1 MLAVDKAIG
10 DIVAYPLRWSLMP
23 SFPEEL
29 GVHRRLVHG
38 FPYAVVYRILS
49 DETVEIVAVMHGK
62 QSPDYWKDR
71 R

>member
-1 MLAVDKAIG
+1 
-10 DIVAYPLRWSLMP
+10 MP
-23 SFPEEL
+23 SVPEEL
-29 GVHRRLVHG
+29 GVHRRLVNG

-49 DETVEIVAVMHGK
+49 NETVEIVAVMHGK